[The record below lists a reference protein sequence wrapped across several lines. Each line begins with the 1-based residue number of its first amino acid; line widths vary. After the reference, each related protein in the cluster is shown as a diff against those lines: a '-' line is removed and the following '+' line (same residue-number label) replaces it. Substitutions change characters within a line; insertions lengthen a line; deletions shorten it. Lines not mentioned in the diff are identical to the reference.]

1 MGLNALLGSPLR
13 TERLIEL
20 GARVGSDIP
29 FCIQGGTAMVRG
41 YGEILE
47 ALEPLDD
54 CRILIAKPAKGVP
67 TAECFARYD
76 ASGKPYGIPGTPL
89 IKKAIN
95 ADDLSAVCKLLYNA
109 LEEAADLPEVQE
121 IRQIMLESGAAGSRM
136 TGSGSAVFGIFPR
149 SEQLE
154 NASRTLKKLGYY
166 TRRCSPVE
174 YGATITE

>member
-109 LEEAADLPEVQE
+109 LEEAADLPGGAGDPADHAGIGRSRKPDDRFRVCGIRDLPPQRTAGKRLPHSEKAGLLYPPVQ
-121 IRQIMLESGAAGSRM
+121 SG
-136 TGSGSAVFGIFPR
+136 GIWR
-149 SEQLE
+149 HHH
-154 NASRTLKKLGYY
+154 
-166 TRRCSPVE
+166 
-174 YGATITE
+174 